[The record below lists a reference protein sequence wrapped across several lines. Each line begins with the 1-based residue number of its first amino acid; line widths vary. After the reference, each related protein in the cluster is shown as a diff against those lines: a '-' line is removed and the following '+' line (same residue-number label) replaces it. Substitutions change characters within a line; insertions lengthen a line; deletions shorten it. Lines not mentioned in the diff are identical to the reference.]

1 MKIED
6 YLAQGGVLS
15 SPDNAPPRYRAELL
29 RLMATF
35 VDSELAAA
43 AGFAD
48 MINAGPGIPERIAAA
63 RIVMEK
69 TENAGRVLRIM
80 GDFGANTD
88 RYVGA
93 HPWADRLAREA
104 DIGATRREGDM
115 RLSVFNYP
123 LTTWADSVVMHLLMG
138 LAAEEQL
145 GEFSRVSY
153 GPLAEAFREI
163 APIEAAHTLSARKG
177 LEHLID
183 TGTDRAA
190 LQASVDYWW
199 PRVAVSFGRE
209 VSSRAA
215 TLGAFG
221 LRHQTNAELRGCWE
235 RRAGAELEGLGLT
248 APQG

>member
-1 MKIED
+1 MKIEE
-6 YLAQGGVLS
+6 YLEQGGVLS
-15 SPDNAPPRYRAELL
+15 SPENAPPRYRAELL

-48 MINAGPGIPERIAAA
+48 MINAGPGIPERVAAA

-69 TENAGRVLRIM
+69 TESAGKVLRIM
-80 GDFGANTD
+80 GEFGANTG

-93 HPWADRLAREA
+93 HPWADRLDRDA

-123 LTTWADSVVMHLLMG
+123 MTGWEDSVVMHLLMG
-138 LAAEEQL
+138 LAADEQL

-153 GPLAEAFREI
+153 GPLAEVFREI
-163 APIEAAHTLSARKG
+163 APIEAAHTASARKG
-177 LEHLID
+177 VERLIE
-183 TGTDRAA
+183 TGTDKAT

-199 PRVAVSFGRE
+199 PRVSASFGHD
-209 VSSRAA
+209 VSSRAT
-215 TLGAFG
+215 TLAAFG
-221 LRHQTNAELRGCWE
+221 LRNQTNTELRECWL
-235 RRAGAELEGLGLT
+235 RRAGNALAELGLT
-248 APQG
+248 APEG

>member
-6 YLAQGGVLS
+6 YLEQGGVLT
-15 SPDNAPPRYRAELL
+15 SPENAPPRYRAELL

-43 AGFAD
+43 AGFAE

-69 TENAGRVLRIM
+69 TAHAGRVLRVM

-93 HPWADRLAREA
+93 HPWADRLERDA
-104 DIGATRREGDM
+104 DIGTTRRAGDM

-123 LTTWADSVVMHLLMG
+123 FSGWSDSVAMHLLMG
-138 LAAEEQL
+138 LAAEEQI

-153 GPLAEAFREI
+153 GPLAEVFREI
-163 APIEAAHTLSARKG
+163 APVEAAHTASARKG
-177 LEHLID
+177 MEHL
-183 TGTDRAA
+183 TAEAA
-190 LQASVDYWW
+190 AGLQASVDYWW
-199 PRVAVSFGRE
+199 PRVAASFGHDI
-209 VSSRAA
+209 SSRAA
-215 TLGAFG
+215 LLAALG

-235 RRAGAELEGLGLT
+235 RRAATALETLGLT